1 MCNAAAAADSIAM
14 ITLYLLAGPLTFV
27 SLLELAAGAMAR
39 CICSMIFCN
48 TMIDGRN
55 WGVCAQWGGQ
65 VWRFAYM
72 DNFDSAA
79 AAAAAT
85 AAVAATAATSGIKN
99 DGGSRRASH
108 SQESSDSGLQLQS
121 RMMVGQ
127 YGVSIR
133 RQLRPPT
140 FVYIAAAAH
149 AVDSRV
155 SEKDGACEAAD
166 CEWMFVSAVTSGES
180 LTAVHVRSGCLFDLT
195 PALGQTMAPSAS
207 SFSSASVNSSSGGSS
222 SSSSSS
228 SCSSSSSS
236 SRDSEIIGLSGI
248 GDLLACV
255 RNKSVTLFR

>member
-1 MCNAAAAADSIAM
+1 
-14 ITLYLLAGPLTFV
+14 
-27 SLLELAAGAMAR
+27 
-39 CICSMIFCN
+39 
-48 TMIDGRN
+48 
-55 WGVCAQWGGQ
+55 
-65 VWRFAYM
+65 M
-72 DNFDSAA
+72 DNSDS
-79 AAAAAT
+79 AAAT

-108 SQESSDSGLQLQS
+108 SQESSDAGLQLQS

-149 AVDSRV
+149 AADTRV
-155 SEKDGACEAAD
+155 SAKDGACEAAD

-195 PALGQTMAPSAS
+195 PALGQTMVPSAS
-207 SFSSASVNSSSGGSS
+207 SFSSVASASVNSSSGGGGSN
-222 SSSSSS
+222 SSS
-228 SCSSSSSS
+228 SCSSSSSSNS